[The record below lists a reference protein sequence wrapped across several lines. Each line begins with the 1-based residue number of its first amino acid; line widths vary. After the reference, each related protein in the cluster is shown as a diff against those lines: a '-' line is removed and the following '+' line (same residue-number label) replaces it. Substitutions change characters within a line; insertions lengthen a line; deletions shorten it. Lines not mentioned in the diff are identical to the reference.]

1 MNGLRSVCVYCGSA
15 TGSDPAFARAADEL
29 GAALA
34 AAGLGLVYGGG
45 SIGLMGRVARAA
57 LAAGAYV
64 TGVIPRFLHDREVM
78 LREVS
83 ELVVTADMHERKRIM
98 FERSDAFVALPGGI
112 GTLEELVEMMTW
124 SQLGQHDKPIVLANV
139 QDFWAPLNE
148 LIRHMS
154 EQGFIRPGWEVAYE
168 VVDEVSEI
176 VPTLVARHAA
186 LAAERQPSR
195 EVLRRM

>member
-1 MNGLRSVCVYCGSA
+1 MNGLHSVCVYCGSA
-15 TGSDPAFARAADEL
+15 TGENPAFARAADEL

-45 SIGLMGRVARAA
+45 SIGLMGRVAHAA
-57 LAAGAYV
+57 LAAGAHV

-78 LREVS
+78 LREVT

-139 QDFWAPLNE
+139 ANFWAPLNE
-148 LIRHMS
+148 LVGHMTG
-154 EQGFIRPGWEVAYE
+154 QGFIRPGWEVAYD
-168 VVDEVSEI
+168 VVDEVSQI
-176 VPTLVARHAA
+176 VPTIVARHRA
-186 LAAERQPSR
+186 LAAEREPSA